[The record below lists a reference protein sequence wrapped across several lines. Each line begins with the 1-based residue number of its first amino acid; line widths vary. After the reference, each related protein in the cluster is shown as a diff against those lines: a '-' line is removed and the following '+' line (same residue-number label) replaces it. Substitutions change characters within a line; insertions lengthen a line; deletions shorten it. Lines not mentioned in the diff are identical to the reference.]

1 MTFPDQNYVV
11 PAVEMKDIVLQFPGV
26 LANDH
31 VNFTLMPGE
40 IHALLGENG
49 AGKSSL
55 MNVLIGLYKP
65 QSGEIRIHG
74 EKVSFNSPK
83 DAIARGIGMVH
94 QHFMLVE
101 NQTVT
106 ENVLI
111 GLDNPRFRL
120 NLKKY
125 DQEIYD
131 LAEQY
136 GIHIDP
142 TARIWQ
148 LSVGEQQ
155 RVEILKILYRG
166 ADILIMDEPTAVLAP
181 QEADELIETLKQMS
195 AQGKSIAFISHKL
208 HEVKKIASK
217 LSVLRRGKM
226 TAERVD
232 TSEMT
237 RESLASLMVGRE
249 VIFNLHKCQ
258 QDAGREVLRLQNVS
272 AVNNKNLPALRDVN
286 LDLHEGEI
294 LGIAGV
300 AGNGQSELVE
310 VITGLRACS
319 GNIWFEGKDIAN
331 KPPSISINQGLAHIP
346 EDRIG
351 VGSAPNLSLTSN
363 VIMKRYN
370 EEPISKKWQLNY
382 LAADELAARLKD
394 EYDIQA
400 PNIKTQVRK
409 LSGGNL
415 QKLILA
421 RELSST
427 PRLLVAMQPTRGLD
441 VGAIEGVQ
449 QLLLQQREQ
458 GCAILLVSEDLDE
471 LLALSDRI
479 AVMYEGEIV
488 STLCQQDYD
497 LETIGLMMTGSYHHP
512 DQSDDNQN
520 DYSASDFEKS
530 LAPFGSEGESSDP
543 NLSGLLTSTPSSRRR
558 WEGDEGGGSFDS
570 DSSGSTSST
579 PSKIGG
585 EGGLSSESE
594 EAGFVSLT
602 PSRVGDEDSG
612 SLDPESRQTPESEK
626 DRVLRK
632 VLGDKYRNQG
642 GGK

>member
-1 MTFPDQNYVV
+1 MTFSEETSTV
-11 PAVEMKDIVLQFPGV
+11 PAVEMQDIVLRFPGV

-31 VNFTLMPGE
+31 VNFTLYPGE

-55 MNVLIGLYKP
+55 MNVLTGLYKP

-74 EKVSFNSPK
+74 KKVSFNSPR
-83 DAIARGIGMVH
+83 DAISNGIGMVH

-106 ENVLI
+106 ENILI
-111 GLDNPRFRL
+111 GLDAPRFTL

-125 DQEIYD
+125 DQEISD
-131 LAEQY
+131 LAEQF

-142 TARIWQ
+142 TAKIWQ

-166 ADILIMDEPTAVLAP
+166 ANILIMDEPTAVLAP
-181 QEADELIETLKQMS
+181 QEADELIETLKGMA

-208 HEVKKIASK
+208 TEVQHVADK
-217 LSVLRRGKM
+217 LTVLRRGRV

-232 TSEMT
+232 LKDFT

-249 VIFNLHKCQ
+249 VIFNLHKCEQ
-258 QDAGREVLRLQNVS
+258 TAGREVLRLEDVS
-272 AVNNKNLPALRDVN
+272 ALNNKNLPALRNVD
-286 LDLHEGEI
+286 LALHEGEI

-310 VITGLRACS
+310 VITGLRSCA
-319 GNIWFEGKDIAN
+319 GRIWLEGKDIAN
-331 KPPSISINQGLAHIP
+331 KPPSFSISQGLAHIP

-363 VIMKRYN
+363 IIMKRYDQQ
-370 EEPISKKWQLNY
+370 PVSQKWQLNY
-382 LAADELAARLKD
+382 VAADNLADGLKT

-400 PNIKTQVRK
+400 PNVHTHARK

-427 PRLLVAMQPTRGLD
+427 PRMVVAMQPTRGLD
-441 VGAIEGVQ
+441 VGAIESVQ
-449 QLLLQQREQ
+449 QLLLNQREQ

-471 LLALSDRI
+471 LLSLSDRI
-479 AVMYEGEIV
+479 AVMYEGHVVGVI
-488 STLCQQDYD
+488 CNQDFD
-497 LETIGLMMTGSYHHP
+497 ITQIGLMMTGTLP
-512 DQSDDNQN
+512 QDLQ
-520 DYSASDFEKS
+520 EKAQAEETPI
-530 LAPFGSEGESSDP
+530 LG
-543 NLSGLLTSTPSSRRR
+543 TPSSFDDVL
-558 WEGDEGGGSFDS
+558 GDLRNHEESAQ
-570 DSSGSTSST
+570 TEQ
-579 PSKIGG
+579 PAKAKP
-585 EGGLSSESE
+585 SSERAEPIEDPPQPELPTSPE
-594 EAGFVSLT
+594 GSPLNLT
-602 PSRVGDEDSG
+602 
-612 SLDPESRQTPESEK
+612 EK
-626 DRVLRK
+626 ERILRK
-632 VLGDKYRNQG
+632 VLGEKYKQG
-642 GGK
+642 DEE